1 MRAVLIGAALGLGV
15 ALAGAGT
22 LSALLFGV
30 APRDPLVITAVT
42 AVLLSAA
49 GAAALLAARSATR
62 VAPLLAMRT
71 D

>member
-1 MRAVLIGAALGLGV
+1 MGAVFVGASLGLLIAFVGS
-15 ALAGAGT
+15 GM

-30 APRDPLVITAVT
+30 APRDPFVIAAVT

-49 GAAALLAARSATR
+49 VAAALLAAHGATR
-62 VAPLLAMRT
+62 VAPLLAMRS